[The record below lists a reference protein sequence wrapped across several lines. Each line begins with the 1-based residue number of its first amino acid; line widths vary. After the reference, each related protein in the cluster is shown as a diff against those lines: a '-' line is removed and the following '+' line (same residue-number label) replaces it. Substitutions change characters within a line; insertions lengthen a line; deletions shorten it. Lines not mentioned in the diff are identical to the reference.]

1 MASVAYEARRGIIA
15 GHTFGADYTLDL
27 DLESVARPSGDDIKK
42 RTESLSGTVETLFFG
57 ERRVW
62 QMTIAPF
69 AINSDIAGQIF
80 EFVRSTA
87 DGQQFS
93 IDPYGTTDDPVL
105 PLDVI
110 REDDGYTEEPFM
122 SVDGVGDYVKVTFQ
136 VREV

>member
-1 MASVAYEARRGIIA
+1 MASVAYEARRGIIS

-27 DLESVARPSGDDIKK
+27 DFEAIARPNGDDLKNGS
-42 RTESLSGTVETLFFG
+42 ESLSGTVETLFFG

-62 QMTIAPF
+62 QFTIAPF
-69 AINSDIAGQIF
+69 AVNAGIAGQIF

-93 IDPYGTTDDPVL
+93 IDPYGTVDTPVQ
-105 PLDVI
+105 PLNVI
-110 REDDGYTEEPFM
+110 REDDGYTEEPFVA
-122 SVDGVGDYVKVTFQ
+122 VDGVGDYVKVTFQ